1 MKDSPEG
8 IKSFPDTE
16 QFDPAAAVLQLLD
29 TVEQLKVAIEERDE
43 RIAKLERIVDAYLIP
58 SPAVGDLNHPDNKL
72 DTEAAMARAT
82 RALDYNVRLMKLE
95 DFRED
100 ISEVVEKLTSS
111 RIKQTPGKKTEERKF
126 KLAIHLLNRKNVPI
140 RFSEVGKILEL
151 GSRSA
156 VGRKDNTRKQNM
168 YYFGKALEADKKNFE
183 VSQCRTAPGKQVS
196 LTRAYYNHL
205 ALVGNRR

>member
-8 IKSFPDTE
+8 IKSFLDTE

-111 RIKQTPGKKTEERKF
+111 RVKQTPGKKTEERKER
-126 KLAIHLLNRKNVPI
+126 LASILFNRKNVPM
-140 RFSEVGKILEL
+140 RFVEVGKMLEL

-156 VGRKDNTRKQNM
+156 SGKTNTRKQNM
-168 YYFGKALEADKKNFE
+168 YLFGQHLEQDKKMFV
-183 VSQCRTAPGKQVS
+183 VSQCNTSGGKQVC
-196 LTRAYYNHL
+196 LTQDYYRHL
-205 ALVGNRR
+205 RNKAGV

>member
-1 MKDSPEG
+1 MKDSPEC

-29 TVEQLKVAIEERDE
+29 TVEQLKVAIEARDE
-43 RIAKLERIVDAYLIP
+43 QIAKLERIVDAYLIP

-72 DTEAAMARAT
+72 DTEAARARAT

-100 ISEVVEKLTSS
+100 ISEAVKKLTSS
-111 RIKQTPGKKTEERKF
+111 RVKQTPGKKTEERKF

-140 RFSEVGKILEL
+140 KFNDVGKFLEL
-151 GSRSA
+151 GSRTA
-156 VGRKDNTRKQNM
+156 NGKHNTRWQNM
-168 YYFGKALEADKKNFE
+168 NHFGEKLEQDRKNFV
-183 VSQCRTAPGKQVS
+183 VSQCKTGSGRQVC
-196 LTRAYYNHL
+196 LTRDYYQHL
-205 ALVGNRR
+205 LREYMGV

>member
-1 MKDSPEG
+1 MIDSSEG

-29 TVEQLKVAIEERDE
+29 TVEQLKVAIEARDE

-111 RIKQTPGKKTEERKF
+111 RVKQTPGKKTEERKER
-126 KLAIHLLNRKNVPI
+126 LASILFNRKNVPM
-140 RFSEVGKILEL
+140 RFVEVGKMLEL

-156 VGRKDNTRKQNM
+156 SGKTNTRKQNM
-168 YYFGKALEADKKNFE
+168 YLFGQHLEKDQKKFV
-183 VSQCRTAPGKQVS
+183 VSQCNTSGGKQVS
-196 LTRAYYNHL
+196 LTKDYYNHL
-205 ALVGNRR
+205 GIKNRGGV